1 MLLLPPSLDTDCK
14 TNMQYLLYIWFRLL
28 KYFSNA
34 SCQEFDMHWNG
45 TFQNGLTGVSPYS
58 KWATQYLPSQ
68 SLWAD
73 DGHNSSLNGPEIY
86 SLWTDEE

>member
-1 MLLLPPSLDTDCK
+1 
-14 TNMQYLLYIWFRLL
+14 
-28 KYFSNA
+28 
-34 SCQEFDMHWNG
+34 MHWNG

-73 DGHNSSLNGPEIY
+73 DGHNSSLNDPEIY
-86 SLWTDEE
+86 SLWRDEE